1 MTIMEAASPQ
11 EQIAAMLRSCGEF
24 AKENIVLG
32 ELKAFSMCAHGASD
46 PPAGHDMMYPSAQ
59 TPHVRSDQVES
70 ATVTVRRAL

>member
-1 MTIMEAASPQ
+1 MTIMEAAPPQ

-46 PPAGHDMMYPSAQ
+46 PPAGHDMYPSAR

-70 ATVTVRRAL
+70 ATVTVRRAI